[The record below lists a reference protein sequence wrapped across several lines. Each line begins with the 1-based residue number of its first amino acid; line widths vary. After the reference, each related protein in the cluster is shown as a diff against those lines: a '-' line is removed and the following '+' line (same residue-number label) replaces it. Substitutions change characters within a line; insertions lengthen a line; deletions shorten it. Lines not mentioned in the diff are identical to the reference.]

1 MCGSAFSGCLRVHF
15 QGVRALLMTRGCPF
29 SVWECPFWGVGVI
42 FQDLKFPF
50 KGIRVPF
57 QGVRVWTCEFLYR
70 YCIVVSGHGGAFR
83 FVEVPSKVLEVP
95 FQGVVAA
102 FQDV

>member
-1 MCGSAFSGCLRVHF
+1 M
-15 QGVRALLMTRGCPF
+15 
-29 SVWECPFWGVGVI
+29 I
-42 FQDLKFPF
+42 FQDLKLPF

-57 QGVRVWTCEFLYR
+57 QGVRVWTCELLYR
-70 YCIVVSGHGGAFR
+70 YCMVVSGHGGAFR

>member
-1 MCGSAFSGCLRVHF
+1 M
-15 QGVRALLMTRGCPF
+15 
-29 SVWECPFWGVGVI
+29 I
-42 FQDLKFPF
+42 FQDLKLPF

-70 YCIVVSGHGGAFR
+70 YCIVDSGHGAAFR
-83 FVEVPSKVLEVP
+83 AVEVPSKVLEVP

>member
-1 MCGSAFSGCLRVHF
+1 M
-15 QGVRALLMTRGCPF
+15 
-29 SVWECPFWGVGVI
+29 I
-42 FQDLKFPF
+42 FQDLKLPF

-70 YCIVVSGHGGAFR
+70 YCIVDSGHGAAFQ
-83 FVEVPSKVLEVP
+83 FVEVPFKVLEVP

>member
-1 MCGSAFSGCLRVHF
+1 MIS
-15 QGVRALLMTRGCPF
+15 
-29 SVWECPFWGVGVI
+29 
-42 FQDLKFPF
+42 QDLKLPF

-57 QGVRVWTCEFLYR
+57 KGVRVWTCEFLYR
-70 YCIVVSGHGGAFR
+70 YCIVVSGHGGAFLV
-83 FVEVPSKVLEVP
+83 VEVPSKVLEVP